1 MNNIDQELL
10 RLINSVSITNYK
22 QIEQEIENLLKRGAN
37 PNIIDEQNQQYTLL
51 CIASE
56 NGYYNI
62 VKLLLEY
69 GADPN
74 LRNTNGSTTLMS
86 TSGSDDYTWN
96 TDIIRLLLE
105 YGADPNIIHQ
115 DYGTAILIAIIWNG
129 TKDAI
134 ELLLEYGA
142 KLNTCAARELH
153 ISLRLGK
160 LEITKF
166 LLEMGE
172 DPNIQD
178 INGNTAMAYARD
190 VRARNLLERY
200 GGI

>member
-74 LRNTNGSTTLMS
+74 ILSRGGDTALIGASQRN
-86 TSGSDDYTWN
+86 YTD
-96 TDIIRLLLE
+96 TVKLLLE
-105 YGADPNIIHQ
+105 YSADPNLQ
-115 DYGTAILIAIIWNG
+115 DKKGSTALKCVSEYGYTD
-129 TKDAI
+129 TI
-134 ELLLEYGA
+134 EVLREYGA
-142 KLNTCAARELH
+142 
-153 ISLRLGK
+153 
-160 LEITKF
+160 
-166 LLEMGE
+166 
-172 DPNIQD
+172 
-178 INGNTAMAYARD
+178 
-190 VRARNLLERY
+190 V
-200 GGI
+200 